1 MCWKPYGYARV
12 SVASDAYANNLSTQR
27 RAPADC
33 EQVFEEVGSR
43 ASWNRTGLNRL
54 TAASS

>member
-1 MCWKPYGYARV
+1 M
-12 SVASDAYANNLSTQR
+12 SVARDAYANNLSTQR